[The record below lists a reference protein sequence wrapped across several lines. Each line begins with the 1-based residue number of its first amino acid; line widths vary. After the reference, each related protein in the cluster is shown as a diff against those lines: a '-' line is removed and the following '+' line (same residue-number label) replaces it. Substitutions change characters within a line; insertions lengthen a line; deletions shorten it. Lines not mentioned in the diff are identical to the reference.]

1 MPELRSI
8 RPFLVIGGIYVV
20 VFWLALSY
28 WAFRDARERSPNLVF
43 HIFATGIS
51 LMLPIFG
58 LFIYMIVRPPLTM
71 AERRA
76 LELETQALSEPGGPV
91 RELRPC
97 PSCGEPID
105 SQYVL
110 CPHCKTQFSKL
121 CPRCNKQLKLGWS
134 VCPYCAEEVGLDTGR
149 RKETVQVSTFR
160 SSGG

>member
-1 MPELRSI
+1 MPNLTSLKPLLFI
-8 RPFLVIGGIYVV
+8 VIFYLLA
-20 VFWLALSY
+20 FWLSLSY
-28 WAFRDARERSPNLVF
+28 WAFRDARERSNSVLF
-43 HIFATGIS
+43 HVFATGLS
-51 LMLPIFG
+51 LVLPIFG
-58 LFIYMIVRPPLTM
+58 LFIYMIIRPPLTM

-76 LELETQALSEPGGPV
+76 LELETQALSEPGGPA

-134 VCPYCAEEVGLDTGR
+134 VCPYCAEEVPL
-149 RKETVQVSTFR
+149 Q
-160 SSGG
+160 SGAVPTPRIAR